1 MTIPVAIRKRALSAI
16 TTPPRK
22 SFRETQFE
30 VREEAILEATN
41 RLLATRGY
49 ESMSMDD
56 IAAEVGIAKGSLYRH
71 FESKEALAA
80 AVMVRLLERT
90 RAALAALPADLAA
103 RGKLERLLR
112 WTLAERLAGSV
123 PHLPSTS
130 PLLRESLLANK
141 AYMDHLMALSD
152 AVGALIQQ
160 ARREGGLRGGLAD
173 EFVLFTLYA
182 RSCDPTMDF
191 LKAAGAMSDEQIVEQ
206 MVAACFDGIGA
217 DARDQ
222 ADTPNGTP
230 R

>member
-1 MTIPVAIRKRALSAI
+1 MSTA
-16 TTPPRK
+16 TTPARK

-41 RLLATRGY
+41 RLLASRGY
-49 ESMSMDD
+49 ELMSMDD

-90 RAALAALPADLAA
+90 HEALASLPAELSA

-112 WTLAERLAGSV
+112 WTLSERLAGGV

-130 PLLRESLLANK
+130 PALRDSLLANG
-141 AYMDHLMALSD
+141 AYMDRLMALSE
-152 AVGALIQQ
+152 AVGGLIRQ
-160 ARREGGLRGGLAD
+160 ARRDGELRTDMGE
-173 EFVLFTLYA
+173 EFVLFTIYA

-191 LKAAGAMSDEQIVEQ
+191 LKATGSLSDEQIVEQ
-206 MVAACFDGIGA
+206 MVSACFDGIGA
-217 DARDQ
+217 PGPAALPDGGKR
-222 ADTPNGTP
+222 
-230 R
+230 